1 MKLIIKKDKKKG
13 RGVYA
18 KSSFRKGELIEECE
32 LLFMKLAEVPDSIE
46 GHVFEYTKKTIALAL
61 GNGSLFNHS
70 ENPNAEFSFNKK
82 KQTLLFHSTRKINPG
97 EEITVDYGY
106 DEELKKRFGLT

>member
-1 MKLIIKKDKKKG
+1 MKLTIKRDRKKG

-18 KSSFRKGELIEECE
+18 ASSFKKGELIEQCE
-32 LLFMKLAEVPDSIE
+32 LIFMNLSEVPDSLE
-46 GHVFEYTKKTIALAL
+46 GYVFEYTRKTIALAL

-70 ENPNAEFSFNKK
+70 ETPNAKFSFNKK
-82 KQTLLFHSTRKINPG
+82 KQTLLFHATQPISKG

-106 DEELKKRFGLT
+106 DEELKKKFGLT

>member
-1 MKLIIKKDKKKG
+1 MKLIIKRDKKKG

-18 KSSFRKGELIEECE
+18 LSAFKKGELIEECE
-32 LLFMKLAEVPDSIE
+32 LIFLKLADVPDSLE
-46 GHVFEYTKKTIALAL
+46 GYVFEYTKKTIALAL

-70 ENPNAEFSFNKK
+70 ENPNAKFSFNKK
-82 KQTLLFHSTRKINPG
+82 KQTLLFHSIRPIKKG

-106 DEELKKRFGLT
+106 DDELKEKFGLT